1 MSKIN
6 VNLSIPFNDLL
17 KAIIRLKYK
26 EKFKIWKLL
35 DEQFEKV
42 EEEFEKNPEIVSQVK
57 EAREAYKKG
66 EFIGLKDYI
75 SKEKNKIKNIELDV
89 SIVKRD
95 NKIWIE
101 LPDDMKELVNH
112 RVKVSINQLSDMATS
127 VKEVFNLV
135 ADKTDKLPEDY
146 STNFEHYLFGNLK
159 RENEV

>member
-17 KAIIRLKYK
+17 KAITKLEYK

-42 EEEFEKNPEIVSQVK
+42 EELEQNPEIVSQVK
-57 EAREAYKKG
+57 EARVAYKKG
-66 EFIGLKDYI
+66 EFVGLKDYI
-75 SKEKNKIKNIELDV
+75 SKEKNKMKNIQLEA

-95 NKIWIE
+95 NKIWIK

-135 ADKTDKLPEDY
+135 ASKTDKLPEDY

>member
-6 VNLSIPFNDLL
+6 VNLSVPFDDLL

-57 EAREAYKKG
+57 EARVAYKKG

-75 SKEKNKIKNIELDV
+75 SKEKIKMKNIELET
-89 SIVKRD
+89 SIVKKD

-101 LPDDMKELVNH
+101 LPNDMKKFVNH
-112 RVKVSINQLSDMATS
+112 KVRISINKLSDTDTS
-127 VKEVFNLV
+127 VKEIFDLIT
-135 ADKTDKLPEDY
+135 AKTDKLPEDY

>member
-6 VNLSIPFNDLL
+6 VNLSIPFDDLL
-17 KAIIRLKYK
+17 KALIKLNYK

-35 DEQFEKV
+35 DEQLEKV
-42 EEEFEKNPEIVSQVK
+42 EEFEQNPEIVSQVK

-75 SKEKNKIKNIELDV
+75 SKEKNKMKNIELEV

-135 ADKTDKLPEDY
+135 AEKTDKLPEDY